1 MIQPNMREEFLSF
14 NFDCNGFQSRERSNK
29 KLYLLYNCIDERE
42 LLVYLGSSTLLRVR
56 CPSRGFGY

>member
-1 MIQPNMREEFLSF
+1 MIQPNIREKFLSF
-14 NFDCNGFQSRERSNK
+14 NFDCNRLQSRERSNK

-56 CPSRGFGY
+56 CSSRGFGY

>member
-1 MIQPNMREEFLSF
+1 MIQSNIREEFLSF
-14 NFDCNGFQSRERSNK
+14 NFDCNGFQSRERLNK